1 MYSYTR
7 LHELYYITLHY
18 NTLHYKYNCNY
29 NCNYSYHCITL
40 HYTTLIIL
48 HYNYNCT
55 TLHYTTLDYTI
66 QYYNTQHY
74 STQHYTTVRY
84 TTFTPHHNYN
94 CKLQLIT
101 QHYNYN
107 STTPHYNYNSTTL
120 QLQLP
125 LHYTP
130 LHPAVVV
137 RWPLQPL
144 QPLQKTQLQ
153 PPVGLSVDSLCHPW
167 FATTDLSY
175 RFPIFETSASYY
187 WYIHTYIHPVPSHPI
202 TSHYITLHYITS
214 HRYDIL

>member
-7 LHELYYITLHY
+7 LHELHYITLHY
-18 NTLHYKYNCNY
+18 TTSTTAITTATTATTTLHYAN
-29 NCNYSYHCITL
+29 
-40 HYTTLIIL
+40 TLIIL

-101 QHYNYN
+101 LHYNYN
-107 STTPHYNYNSTTL
+107 STTPHYNYTSTTL

-137 RWPLQPL
+137 R
-144 QPLQKTQLQ
+144 
-153 PPVGLSVDSLCHPW
+153 
-167 FATTDLSY
+167 
-175 RFPIFETSASYY
+175 
-187 WYIHTYIHPVPSHPI
+187 
-202 TSHYITLHYITS
+202 
-214 HRYDIL
+214 